1 MLQTVA
7 RHVATMRGVV
17 RSPHRNG
24 ELTACSR
31 PQPAQV
37 RRHHP
42 ARREPDTPS
51 GGERHAIRRVRC
63 MSAVDSPTGWSD
75 AVEKRKNMKLYQEV
89 AAADIGTHPH
99 TG

>member
-1 MLQTVA
+1 MA
-7 RHVATMRGVV
+7 MRGIV

-24 ELTACSR
+24 EGARHACSR
-31 PQPAQV
+31 PQLAQV

-51 GGERHAIRRVRC
+51 GGERHAMREVRC
-63 MSAVDSPTGWSD
+63 MSAVDSPTGASD
-75 AVEKRKNMKLYQEV
+75 AVEKRKNTNLYREA

-99 TG
+99 TR